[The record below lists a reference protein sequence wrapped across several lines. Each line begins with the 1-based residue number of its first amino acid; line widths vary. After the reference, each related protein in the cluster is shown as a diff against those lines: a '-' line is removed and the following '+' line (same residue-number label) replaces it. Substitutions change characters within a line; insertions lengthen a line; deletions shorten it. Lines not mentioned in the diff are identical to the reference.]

1 MEYLLMILVKSISR
15 VKDPS
20 QSRILQVQECSLIAK
35 WQMKRDQHTRKP
47 SDLSFINDPLIKVT
61 FSYKKTSLTK
71 EEIKVIIKTLASTY
85 KTILL
90 LMFKINS
97 QDLETRKEKLT

>member
-1 MEYLLMILVKSISR
+1 
-15 VKDPS
+15 
-20 QSRILQVQECSLIAK
+20 
-35 WQMKRDQHTRKP
+35 MKRDRHIRKL
-47 SDLSFINDPLIKVT
+47 SDLSFINGLLIKVT

-71 EEIKVIIKTLASTY
+71 EEIKVIIKILVSTY

-97 QDLETRKEKLT
+97 QDLETRKEKQTWNHI